1 MYIGTFFVHLI
12 ISPLIASADSCSFF
26 FLSSFYLSAIFPFT
40 CNFIWFVKLRASA
53 GISGYVW
60 GVQGCVGCAWG
71 CAWVCAG
78 ECWCVWVWAGVWV
91 CASACKCTEV
101 CIGVCGCGKECM
113 GVHRHALVCT
123 GVCGYAQVCVCV
135 WDEFSEFLLE
145 NRVSTSADFNTY
157 PIRIFYSL
165 LQKIWFR
172 PKCGSFLK
180 H

>member
-1 MYIGTFFVHLI
+1 M
-12 ISPLIASADSCSFF
+12 
-26 FLSSFYLSAIFPFT
+26 
-40 CNFIWFVKLRASA
+40 
-53 GISGYVW
+53 
-60 GVQGCVGCAWG
+60 
-71 CAWVCAG
+71 
-78 ECWCVWVWAGVWV
+78 WV

-157 PIRIFYSL
+157 PIGIFNL
-165 LQKIWFR
+165 R
-172 PKCGSFLK
+172 ARGKCDLK
-180 H
+180 SKDDFWK